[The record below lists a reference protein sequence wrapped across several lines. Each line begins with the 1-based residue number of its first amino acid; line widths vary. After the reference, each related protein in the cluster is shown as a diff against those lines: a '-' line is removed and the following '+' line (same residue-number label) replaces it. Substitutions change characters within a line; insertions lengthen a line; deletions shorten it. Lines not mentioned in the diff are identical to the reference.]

1 MKNLTLKFVLT
12 VVLGWSLAFAAEAQ
26 TLRGGV
32 KDANNQP
39 IIGAAVVV
47 EGTSLGASTGVDG
60 SFTLN
65 LPDAKTNVL
74 VVSYVGMKT
83 QQIPVNGRTF
93 IEVVMEEDATALED
107 VVVVGY
113 GVMKKSDLTGSV
125 GSVAA
130 EDIAARGTVRLEEA
144 LQGSVPGV
152 NITQSNSRAGG
163 SFSMQIRGQSS

>member
-12 VVLGWSLAFAAEAQ
+12 FVLGLGLAFAAEAQ
-26 TLRGGV
+26 TVKGVV
-32 KDANNQP
+32 KDATGEP
-39 IIGAAVVV
+39 VIGAAVVV
-47 EGTSLGASTGVDG
+47 EGTTLGVSTGVDF
-60 SFTLN
+60 SFTLD
-65 LPDAKTNVL
+65 LPDAKNNVL
-74 VVSYVGMKT
+74 LVSYIGMKEARVAVVGKT
-83 QQIPVNGRTF
+83 SV
-93 IEVVMEEDATALED
+93 EVTLEEDATGIED

-152 NITQSNSRAGG
+152 NIT
-163 SFSMQIRGQSS
+163 